1 MFEDQD
7 GALFQGS
14 RGDMAAMHAQS
25 VHDAIKVF
33 RGWSA
38 FLDQVP
44 DDTDKDQEKIA
55 ETIDAV
61 ETAVEMMED
70 LYPQLA
76 VHAALLRIREDEM
89 ADSTLDPSDDHSFL

>member
-7 GALFQGS
+7 GELFQGS
-14 RGDMAAMHAQS
+14 RGDMAAAHAQS
-25 VHDAIKVF
+25 VHDAIRVF

-44 DDTDKDQEKIA
+44 DDTDKDQEKIDD
-55 ETIDAV
+55 TIEAV

-76 VHAALLRIREDEM
+76 VHAALLRIREEEQ
-89 ADSTLDPSDDHSFL
+89 ASTSLDPSDDHAFL